1 MFVKKNYVGI
11 CCLLSPNQGGRGL
24 KGLQRSFR
32 YRLPSV
38 KRALIGHLSHKKNI
52 ITLKNARFVIPTQVG
67 MSLCSGGHF
76 GFDFFHVC
84 MLFRVRFARRRLKFM
99 ILLLKPFTY
108 LIPSLSYQGPTSK
121 PYRNE
126 RKPTTSKQKRHKT
139 RLKRTGTNIR
149 S

>member
-1 MFVKKNYVGI
+1 
-11 CCLLSPNQGGRGL
+11 
-24 KGLQRSFR
+24 
-32 YRLPSV
+32 
-38 KRALIGHLSHKKNI
+38 
-52 ITLKNARFVIPTQVG
+52 
-67 MSLCSGGHF
+67 MSLCSGGHL

-99 ILLLKPFTY
+99 IPLLKPFTY
-108 LIPSLSYQGPTSK
+108 LIRSLSYQGRRSK

-126 RKPTTSKQKRHKT
+126 SYGTVSTTSKQKRHKT

>member
-1 MFVKKNYVGI
+1 MFVREMYVGI

-24 KGLQRSFR
+24 KGLQRSFHHQ
-32 YRLPSV
+32 V

-67 MSLCSGGHF
+67 KSLCSCGHL